1 MLMSPFAI
9 LYCLAGV
16 VDLMVLDG
24 AVQTLLQP
32 LRKGL
37 PRRCFHLPGSLLDL
51 GEAGDGRGKG

>member
-1 MLMSPFAI
+1 MSPCTVLSCLNGMVELII
-9 LYCLAGV
+9 LDV
-16 VDLMVLDG
+16 

-37 PRRCFHLPGSLLDL
+37 PGRCVHLPGSLLDL